1 MSLRNIPNLLVFRPA
16 DALETFYSFKSIM
29 KNVNSPSAI
38 LLTRQ
43 KLPKLNIDEKAIG
56 EGVNKGGYILKKE
69 DNPDAVLYTTG
80 SEVHLALDVCKSI
93 NKKIQIIN
101 IPCWEL
107 LERQDEE
114 YISTIMNKSCSKRI
128 SLEAGITS
136 GWQKFTGIDGLNIG
150 INEFGASAPGKDVA
164 LHLGFVKEKIIK
176 KIENYLH
183 E

>member
-1 MSLRNIPNLLVFRPA
+1 
-16 DALETFYSFKSIM
+16 M
-29 KNVNSPSAI
+29 KNINSPSAI
-38 LLTRQ
+38 LLSRQ
-43 KLPKLNIDEKAIG
+43 KLPKLNIDEKAIE

-107 LERQDEE
+107 LERQNEE

-176 KIENYLH
+176 KIEDYLN